1 MWTVG
6 VITGSNELALTEA
19 QVAAM
24 PADEL
29 EQRKAAVRRRME
41 EAGAHYVVDTI
52 LC

>member
-1 MWTVG
+1 
-6 VITGSNELALTEA
+6 
-19 QVAAM
+19 M

-52 LC
+52 EELPAVIEDIERRLNAPA